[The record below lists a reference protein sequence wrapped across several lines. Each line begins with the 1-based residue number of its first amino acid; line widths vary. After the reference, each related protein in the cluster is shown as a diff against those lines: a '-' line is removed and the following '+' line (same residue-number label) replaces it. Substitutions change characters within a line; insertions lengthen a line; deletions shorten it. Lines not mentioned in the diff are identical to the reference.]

1 MITNCIVIIK
11 TRYIKCGF
19 DLLRAQKRI
28 YIFAPGGQ
36 TMNGVYKKALE

>member
-1 MITNCIVIIK
+1 MITNRIVIIK

-19 DLLRAQKRI
+19 DLLQTPKRL

-36 TMNGVYKKALE
+36 TMNVVYKKALQ